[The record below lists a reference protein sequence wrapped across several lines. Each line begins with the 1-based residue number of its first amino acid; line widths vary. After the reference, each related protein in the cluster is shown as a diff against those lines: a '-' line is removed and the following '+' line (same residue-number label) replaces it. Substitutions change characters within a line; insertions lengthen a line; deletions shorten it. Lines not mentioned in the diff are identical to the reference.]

1 MDKQKDY
8 EKQVEIGIQ
17 HLYQNDK
24 EIAKL
29 IEKYPKFNIKP
40 SLNYFEDLV
49 ASIIMQQLSMKAGR
63 AIYNKFRAYFNN
75 NITPEKILKL
85 NREKLRE
92 LGISN
97 QKINYLLSLSQ
108 NCVEGNIDLSKISQ
122 MSDVQIR
129 EKLLQVKGIGNWT
142 VDMFLIF
149 TLGHLNVLP
158 FTDLGIR
165 KAIAKIYYS
174 KELVNKQEM
183 LNIQLEKKWSPFS
196 TIASWY
202 LWRSLEND

>member
-8 EKQVEIGIQ
+8 ETQVEIGIQ

-75 NITPEKILKL
+75 NITPEKILKS
-85 NREKLRE
+85 NSEKLRE

-165 KAIAKIYYS
+165 KAIAKIYFS

-202 LWRSLEND
+202 LWRSLENE